1 MVIYASLFKTK
12 FSTFLGHLST
22 FRETHYTK
30 VEFYQKYYNVLSIS
44 DFVISICNLKKKK
57 EIKTKL
63 YTAEN
68 SCFAKELLHKFDK
81 RIRPNNEYVH
91 TETIK
96 KCG

>member
-1 MVIYASLFKTK
+1 M
-12 FSTFLGHLST
+12 
-22 FRETHYTK
+22 
-30 VEFYQKYYNVLSIS
+30 
-44 DFVISICNLKKKK
+44 FVISICNFKKR
-57 EIKTKL
+57 EIKIKL

-68 SCFAKELLHKFDK
+68 SCFPKELLHKLDK